1 MRGNKCLGGENKSG
15 NFLNCR
21 IQILYWKEKSE
32 KKRRKIRKK
41 KENPVYAAPRKPVT
55 TVLHKPFRVHTMLS
69 SASNDRHGDILAT
82 TGSI

>member
-1 MRGNKCLGGENKSG
+1 MPWWRKQKWKFFKLPDTNS
-15 NFLNCR
+15 
-21 IQILYWKEKSE
+21 ILKRKKWE
-32 KKRRKIRKK
+32 KKKIRKK